1 MQCKRLLVF
10 GHVVASLAMTCP
22 GILKADLSKGPWLRP
37 GETLA
42 CYGDSIT
49 ALPGYFAIISNR
61 LAGVGV
67 KAVNVGRSGDNSA
80 TALMRIDEVVAKK
93 PDAVMIFFGT
103 NDSAAGRGRWV
114 GEPSIEPETYRD
126 NVLWMIHYLRQKGVK
141 KFSVVAT
148 AGRIEGDG
156 YLEFGKRRDL
166 YNLMTRQVAE
176 RAKALFVP
184 LDIVFD
190 EARER
195 RKADAHGRIFTVDDV
210 HLTPEG
216 STLAA
221 ETMLKSWG
229 MEE

>member
-1 MQCKRLLVF
+1 MQYMRFLACGYVI
-10 GHVVASLAMTCP
+10 VALTMAGPAIS
-22 GILKADLSKGPWLRP
+22 KADLSKGPWLKP

-61 LAGVGV
+61 LAEVGV
-67 KAVNVGRSGDNSA
+67 NAVNVGRGGDNSA

-148 AGRIEGDG
+148 AGRIEGKG

-166 YNLMTRQVAE
+166 YNLMTRQIVE
-176 RAKALFVP
+176 RANAFFVP

-190 EARER
+190 EAREG

-216 STLAA
+216 SALAA
-221 ETMLKSWG
+221 ETMLTAWG
-229 MEE
+229 MKE

>member
-1 MQCKRLLVF
+1 MQYKRFLTF
-10 GHVVASLAMTCP
+10 GHVIVALAMTCP
-22 GILKADLSKGPWLRP
+22 AISKAGASKGPWLKP

-61 LAGVGV
+61 LSGVGV

-148 AGRIEGDG
+148 AGRIEGKG

-166 YNLMTRQVAE
+166 YNLMTRQIAE
-176 RAKALFVP
+176 RANALFVP

-190 EARER
+190 EAREG

-216 STLAA
+216 SALAA
-221 ETMLKSWG
+221 ETMLKAWG
-229 MEE
+229 M

>member
-1 MQCKRLLVF
+1 MQYKRFLTF
-10 GHVVASLAMTCP
+10 GHVIVALTMTCP
-22 GILKADLSKGPWLRP
+22 AISKAGASKGHWLKP

-49 ALPGYFAIISNR
+49 ALPGYFGIISNR
-61 LAGVGV
+61 LAGAGV
-67 KAVNVGRSGDNSA
+67 TAVNVGRGGDNSA

-148 AGRIEGDG
+148 AGRIEGKG

-166 YNLMTRQVAE
+166 YNLMTRQIAE
-176 RAKALFVP
+176 RANALFVP

-190 EARER
+190 EAREG

-221 ETMLKSWG
+221 ETMLKAWG
-229 MEE
+229 MKE

>member
-1 MQCKRLLVF
+1 MRRMVMICAMIDALMAFGRGEVSQC
-10 GHVVASLAMTCP
+10 
-22 GILKADLSKGPWLRP
+22 PWLEP

-49 ALPGYFAIISNR
+49 ALPGYFGIISNR
-61 LAGVGV
+61 LAGAGIT
-67 KAVNVGRSGDNSA
+67 AVNVGRGGDNSA
-80 TALMRIDEVVAKK
+80 TALMRIAEVVAKK

-176 RAKALFVP
+176 RANALFVP

-221 ETMLKSWG
+221 ETMLKSWR